1 MNMDI
6 STLIMVLAIGLFSG
20 VVAGMVG
27 VGGGIV
33 IIPALVFF
41 LGFSQGTAQGTSLAM
56 MLPPI
61 GVLAAINYAKAGMVD
76 WKVAMIMAAA
86 FIIGGWA
93 GSKLAITL
101 PEMAMKRI
109 FAVLLVVAAVRMAF
123 WK

>member
-1 MNMDI
+1 
-6 STLIMVLAIGLFSG
+6 MVLAIGLFSG